1 MSYQALSKLE
11 NLCMENSF
19 TLWEVEGK
27 SNASIAEL
35 KYLHHLTTLDIQI
48 PDAKLLLTDVLFEKL
63 IKIVARIKI
72 VQPQKH

>member
-1 MSYQALSKLE
+1 M
-11 NLCMENSF
+11 
-19 TLWEVEGK
+19 EGK

-35 KYLHHLTTLDIQI
+35 KYLPYLTTLDIQI
-48 PDAKLLLTDVLFEKL
+48 PDAELLLTDVLFEKL